1 MITNDLP
8 LTLSMQLLSSL
19 KPHETLNFRIMFSK
33 HNDNLAKTLLLTKN
47 WPFNGALM
55 LGNDQKREIGFNG

>member
-1 MITNDLP
+1 
-8 LTLSMQLLSSL
+8 MQLLSSL